1 MGDFIESA
9 RHVTGAPVFHI
20 GDKAVS
26 ISTLISV
33 LLIVIA
39 TIVTSRVLRAVVKRG
54 MERRGAREGTV
65 GTVNGLIHYAV
76 LIAGFGTALETL
88 GIDLTALFA
97 AGAIFAI
104 GLGFAMQSI
113 AQNFVAGV
121 ILLTERA
128 IKPGDVLEVEGKVVK
143 VLDMGIRA
151 SIAQTTDGED
161 IIIPN
166 ATLIQT
172 AVKNYTL
179 RDSAY
184 RIRVSVGV
192 VYSSDMHSV
201 KAILQEVVE
210 RVSAKWGV
218 KDKEPQI
225 LMTAFG
231 DNAVTWDA
239 AIWIDDPW
247 RLRPAQSELH
257 EAIWWA
263 FKAKDIVIAFPQVD
277 VHLDAPV
284 VESLKRLVPKE
295 AA

>member
-1 MGDFIESA
+1 MEELVESA
-9 RHVTGAPVFHI
+9 RSITGAPIFHI
-20 GDKAVS
+20 ADKAVS
-26 ISTLISV
+26 ISTLVGV

-39 TIVTSRVLRAVVKRG
+39 TIITSRVLRGAVKRA
-54 MERRGAREGTV
+54 MMRRGGREGTV
-65 GTVNGLIHYAV
+65 GTINGLIHYAV
-76 LIAGFGTALETL
+76 LITGFGVALETL

-128 IKPGDVLEVEGKVVK
+128 IKPGDVLEVEGKIVK

-151 SIAQTTDGED
+151 SIAQTPDGD
-161 IIIPN
+161 DLIIPN
-166 ATLIQT
+166 AILIQT
-172 AVKNYTL
+172 TVKNYTL

-192 VYSSDMHSV
+192 VYASDMQAV
-201 KAILQEVVE
+201 KAILLEVVE
-210 RVSAKWGV
+210 RVSAKWGI
-218 KDKEPQI
+218 KDKQPQI

-263 FKAKDIVIAFPQVD
+263 FNEKRVVIAFPQVD